1 MKPAWDKLMLKFADS
16 TSVLVAD
23 VDCTAGGEAL
33 CQQIG
38 VEGYPTIKHGD
49 PSDLQDY
56 EGGRDE
62 EELEEF
68 AGTLGPSCS
77 VANIELCDAEKKAL
91 IQKYQQMPA
100 DKLEEFIV
108 SKEGEQKKIEADFDT
123 FVEGLQ
129 ASYEEAETKK
139 KTDLAA
145 IKDSGLGMAKSV
157 RASSG
162 VKGGAE
168 EDTEEL

>member
-1 MKPAWDKLMLKFADS
+1 MKPTWDKLIAKFADNP
-16 TSVLVAD
+16 SVLVAD

-33 CQQIG
+33 CQEMG

-49 PSDLQDY
+49 PADLQDY

-62 EELEEF
+62 AELVEF
-68 AGTLGPSCS
+68 ADTLGPSCS
-77 VANIELCDAEKKAL
+77 VANIELCDEAKKAL
-91 IQKYQQMPA
+91 IEKYQKMPA
-100 DKLEEFIV
+100 DKLKEFIV
-108 SKEGEQKKIEADFDT
+108 GKEAEMKKIDSDFDT

-129 ASYEEAETKK
+129 ASYEEAEKKK
-139 KTDLAA
+139 KTDTAA

-162 VKGGAE
+162 ASGSAE
-168 EDTEEL
+168 ADTEEL